1 MTAGNPT
8 TFHPLRISSL
18 QAETGFQH
26 PYYLQA
32 NPVKVGSSALEVMT
46 DLKFM
51 PAATCCETDSIAE
64 ARQNMIARSVR
75 LLLVANHHGHIIGL
89 ITSRDLAGSRVES
102 ITQKE
107 GREPIRIL
115 VAEVMTPADQIEVL
129 EFDDVLHAH
138 VGDIIETLKCS
149 GRQHALVIDRSLM
162 DDHQTIRA
170 IFSASQIARQLGV
183 STSSFDL
190 AGTFSELDCELK
202 TASA

>member
-1 MTAGNPT
+1 MTASKRN
-8 TFHPLRISSL
+8 TFHPLKISSL

-46 DLKFM
+46 DLRFM
-51 PAATCCETDSIAE
+51 PAATCSENDNVLA

-75 LLLVANHHGHIIGL
+75 LLLVANLHGHIIGL
-89 ITSRDLAGSRVES
+89 ITSHDLAGDRMAA
-102 ITQKE
+102 ITQSE
-107 GREPIRIL
+107 GRAQDL
-115 VAEVMTPADQIEVL
+115 VSVGEVMTPAEGIEVL
-129 EFDDVLHAH
+129 EFDDVLHAY

-149 GRQHALVIDRSLM
+149 GRQHALVIDRSSM
-162 DDHQTIRA
+162 DDSQTIRA

-190 AGTFSELDCELK
+190 AGTFSELDAELK
-202 TASA
+202 KASV